1 MKKKLCVLL
10 ALICLLAIPGCGTNH
25 KAEKE
30 VLPELSQMQA
40 ICELATMK
48 CYYHNVAKYYEE
60 DASGILWW
68 EKDRNFW
75 VEYAGIVTVGIDTS
89 KVKLKVTGN
98 KVTITMPKARVL
110 DCKVDEA
117 TLTADSFIVASDS
130 ADVKA
135 EHQTAALA
143 EAQANMEQAA
153 SLDNE
158 LLANAEQR
166 AQKLL
171 SDYVKNIGDSFGKE
185 YVIEWVSVD

>member
-10 ALICLLAIPGCGTNH
+10 ALICLLAIPGCGTND

>member
-10 ALICLLAIPGCGTNH
+10 ALICLLAIPGCGTND
-25 KAEKE
+25 KVEKE

>member
-10 ALICLLAIPGCGTNH
+10 ALICLLAIPGCGTND

-30 VLPELSQMQA
+30 VLPEISQMQA

-75 VEYAGIVTVGIDTS
+75 VEYAGVVTVGIDTS

>member
-25 KAEKE
+25 KVEKE